1 MTFEEI
7 FEGRI
12 PETIEESTDALRGI
26 TTAARISVAVSG
38 MLLAAAWLG
47 HFANRRSEWMKW
59 ALETTGLTDNDIY
72 HRLAIGRMLL
82 ALKPKAVL
90 FRKLTRLNGDCLLIL
105 TQLTKTENNMLCTGR
120 LESFLAVHPEVWE
133 LDRDKLRD
141 LVRAELGKAPKKPK
155 DGTLPGFEDLLGSLV
170 RLDLEKDYYD
180 LKDRQTADQSFLG
193 GLRLLASYIRYEKSA
208 PDQDTV
214 KLLKLKH
221 VLLNEVKAIEEA
233 IADKEEDKEE
243 NDYHG
248 YFGFDQGVCPGGED
262 AAEVYGDNTAGSA
275 KTDHNNIIIGF
286 NTAGECGDNT
296 GSASIAGCGDNTA
309 AAENRCG
316 DNTAGSTEAVS
327 EPAGEMPSGGFGAA
341 EVHRDDGEAQTGDG
355 TRDNARGVPLRGGAQ
370 VGGVPDPAAGRQ
382 KRREPSD
389 LAEPPE
395 MDGAHSGGGET
406 ARACADGRGDAPCP
420 G

>member
-120 LESFLAVHPEVWE
+120 LESFLAVHPEALE

-155 DGTLPGFEDLLGSLV
+155 DETLPGFEDLLGSLV

-180 LKDRQTADQSFLG
+180 LKDRQTADQIILG

-233 IADKEEDKEE
+233 IAEKEEDKEE

-248 YFGFDQGVCPGGED
+248 YFGFDQGVCPGGEE
-262 AAEVYGDNTAGSA
+262 AAEV
-275 KTDHNNIIIGF
+275 F
-286 NTAGECGDNT
+286 
-296 GSASIAGCGDNTA
+296 
-309 AAENRCG
+309 
-316 DNTAGSTEAVS
+316 
-327 EPAGEMPSGGFGAA
+327 
-341 EVHRDDGEAQTGDG
+341 
-355 TRDNARGVPLRGGAQ
+355 
-370 VGGVPDPAAGRQ
+370 
-382 KRREPSD
+382 
-389 LAEPPE
+389 
-395 MDGAHSGGGET
+395 
-406 ARACADGRGDAPCP
+406 
-420 G
+420 